1 MAEKQPKTA
10 KLLAKGANKFSGF
23 TCV

>member
-1 MAEKQPKTA
+1 MSEKQPKTA